1 MTQSHLSTE
10 QLLALRDGDLTDT
23 TAVEHLASCP
33 VCQET
38 FDDTR
43 WTLLLRRLPEII
55 DAVEHP
61 SADELLA
68 FRSYA
73 MSSPRVLEI
82 RRHLR
87 SCPRC
92 LAIYGRVRARDKR
105 AAYNSPS
112 PEMLQR
118 VRRQFR
124 PRTIRTL
131 GTLLVTRIGEGL
143 RAFFT
148 PEPTLDTSLPRNSM
162 RDAPHPA
169 SARHRA
175 RRLEQIVF
183 RRPGPDEEAEPE
195 DEVELMGHLACE
207 AEAPEAP
214 RSVCN
219 LIGADAPM
227 RAVRFEAEGRMI
239 ELIPISRP
247 GGSFFG
253 IRVRAANPEV
263 SVRGVRIRIV
273 SEDGTT
279 MEAVTDRNGETEL
292 AFPPGR
298 STIRIGTTRPV
309 AVHLDFP
316 NSV

>member
-1 MTQSHLSTE
+1 MARSHLNTE

-33 VCQET
+33 MCRES

-55 DAVEHP
+55 DAGEHP

-92 LAIYGRVRARDKR
+92 LALYGRVRARDKR
-105 AAYNSPS
+105 AAYSSPS

-124 PRTIRTL
+124 PRKIRTL

-148 PEPTLDTSLPRNSM
+148 PEPSFDAPPPRNPM
-162 RDAPHPA
+162 RDQSHPGSA
-169 SARHRA
+169 SRRA
-175 RRLEQIVF
+175 RRLDLTAMT
-183 RRPGPDEEAEPE
+183 PTEPE
-195 DEVELMGHLACE
+195 NETEVLDYMTCESIAHEQTGPTLNRPARLEVEGWTIEMTPLTRTG
-207 AEAPEAP
+207 
-214 RSVCN
+214 RSYF
-219 LIGADAPM
+219 G
-227 RAVRFEAEGRMI
+227 VRI
-239 ELIPISRP
+239 
-247 GGSFFG
+247 
-253 IRVRAANPEV
+253 RAADPGTPV
-263 SVRGVRIRIV
+263 DGVRIRIV
-273 SEDGTT
+273 RQDGKTT
-279 MEAVTDRNGETEL
+279 DAITDRNGVTEL
-292 AFPPGR
+292 AFRPGR
-298 STIRIGTTRPV
+298 STIRIATQPPV
-309 AVHLDFP
+309 AIKLDFP
-316 NSV
+316 NSL